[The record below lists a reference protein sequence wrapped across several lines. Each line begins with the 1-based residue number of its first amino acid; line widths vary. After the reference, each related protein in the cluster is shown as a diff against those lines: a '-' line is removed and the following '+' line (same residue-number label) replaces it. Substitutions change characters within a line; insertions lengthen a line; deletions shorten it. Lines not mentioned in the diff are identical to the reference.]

1 MKNIFL
7 ILFVALLMAGCSSKV
22 EGLKKSPCAYLEI
35 KQFAG
40 A

>member
-22 EGLKKSPCAYLEI
+22 EGLKKSPCACLEI
-35 KQFAG
+35 KQFTG